1 MNNLFLLVTIYL
13 FVALVIFVTIS
24 PLFALFGI
32 LLAAQALVH

>member
-13 FVALVIFVTIS
+13 FVTLVIFVTTY

-32 LLAAQALVH
+32 LLVR

>member
-13 FVALVIFVTIS
+13 FVALVIFVTTY

-32 LLAAQALVH
+32 LLVR